1 MTTRSSSPQAA
12 LILVFCCLVIQIG
25 ACGRKAPPRP
35 PRKPDLPAV
44 QDLQAVIMETG
55 VQLAW
60 SIPFT
65 AEGVDSFNLYRSRPE
80 TVEEDCPSC
89 PRAYEFIRTVNVKA
103 GQIYFQ
109 VMDRSIEVEGR
120 FYYRVV
126 PLDARDR
133 LGPDSNE
140 AGVVVKWRRDAEAQ

>member
-1 MTTRSSSPQAA
+1 MTIRSSSPQAA
-12 LILVFCCLVIQIG
+12 LILVFCCLVIQTG

-44 QDLQAVIMETG
+44 QDLQAVVMQTG
-55 VQLAW
+55 VQLTW

-65 AEGVDSFNLYRSRPE
+65 AEGVDGFNLYRSGPD

-89 PRAYEFIRTVNVKA
+89 PRAYELIRTVNVKA

-109 VMDRSIEVEGR
+109 VIDRSIKLEGH
-120 FYYRVV
+120 FYYRVI
-126 PLDARDR
+126 PSDAHDQ

-140 AGVVVKWRRDAEAQ
+140 AEVVVKWRKSQ